1 LALSNAREPKLRTQV
16 GQVQDRYVQGSR
28 KIHNRVTAI
37 FARIFGYVSCAL
49 MCSTFCALPVF
60 ATDSDS
66 ALERY
71 AVVLSGHPI
80 VIWSR
85 RPPSPAGVVV
95 LVHGRTWGARTAFD
109 FEPKGGNRS
118 LLKVLAAAGYA
129 TYAVD
134 LPGYGETARDGAGW
148 LKPTHA
154 AEVVEA
160 VLGFASTRNPRLPA
174 PVLLGWSR
182 GSKISALVATRA
194 RQPLSGLVLYA
205 FTFDRNSPPLYGP
218 ATGDPKAIANSEAD
232 AQSDFISPDVVDAN
246 LVQEFVKTALKLD
259 PVKVDVC
266 CDTDF
271 LEIRPEAIHVPTLL
285 IQGARDPGIH
295 PAAAAEFFSKLSTND
310 RRWVVIAEGDHAVGL
325 EATAHIFFGAVV
337 DFVRSTITPKS
348 AAR

>member
-1 LALSNAREPKLRTQV
+1 MRW
-16 GQVQDRYVQGSR
+16 GW
-28 KIHNRVTAI
+28 KIYSRVTAI
-37 FARIFGYVSCAL
+37 SVIEHFVRIIGTVYCAL
-49 MCSTFCALPVF
+49 VCSTLCALPVF
-60 ATDSDS
+60 AKDSGP

-80 VIWSR
+80 VVWSR
-85 RPPSPAGVVV
+85 RPSSPAGVVV
-95 LVHGRTWGARTAFD
+95 LVHGRTWSARTAFD
-109 FEPKGGNRS
+109 FESKGEKRS

-129 TYAVD
+129 AYAVD
-134 LPGYGETARDGAGW
+134 LPGYGETSRDGAGW

-160 VLGFASTRNPRLPA
+160 VLRFASTKNPGLPA

-194 RQPLSGLVLYA
+194 QQPLSGLILYA
-205 FTFDRNSPPLYGP
+205 FTFDPNSPPLYGP

-232 AQSDFISPDVVDAN
+232 ARSDFISPDVINAN
-246 LVQEFVKTALKLD
+246 LVQEFVNTALKID
-259 PVKVDVC
+259 PIKVDVC

-271 LEIRPEAIHVPTLL
+271 LDIRPEAIRIPTLL

-295 PAAAAEFFSKLSTND
+295 AAAAAEFFSKLSTDD
-310 RRWVVIAEGDHAVGL
+310 RRWVVIAKGDHAVGL
-325 EATAHIFFGAVV
+325 EATAPVFFWAVL
-337 DFVRSTITPKS
+337 DFVRSTIIPKS

>member
-1 LALSNAREPKLRTQV
+1 MHS
-16 GQVQDRYVQGSR
+16 
-28 KIHNRVTAI
+28 RVTTI
-37 FARIFGYVSCAL
+37 FAGIFGYVSCAV

-60 ATDSDS
+60 AADSDS

-80 VIWSR
+80 VVWSR
-85 RPPSPAGVVV
+85 RPLLPAGVVV

-109 FEPKGGNRS
+109 FEPKGRSRS

-134 LPGYGETARDGAGW
+134 LPGYGETARDGTGW
-148 LKPTHA
+148 LQPTHA

-160 VLGFASTRNPRLPA
+160 VLGFASSRNPRLPA

-194 RQPLSGLVLYA
+194 RQALSGLILYA
-205 FTFDRNSPPLYGP
+205 FTFDPSSPPRYES
-218 ATGDPKAIANSEAD
+218 ATGDPKALANSEAD
-232 AQSDFISPDVVDAN
+232 AKSDFISPDVIDAD
-246 LVQEFVKTALKLD
+246 LVQEFVKSALKLD
-259 PVKVDVC
+259 PIKVDVC
-266 CDTDF
+266 CDMEF
-271 LEIRPEAIHVPTLL
+271 LEIRPEAIRVPTLL

-295 PAAAAEFFSKLSTND
+295 PAAATEFFSKLSTND
-310 RRWVVIAEGDHAVGL
+310 RRWVVIAEGDHAVAL
-325 EATAHIFFGAVV
+325 EATAPIFFGAVV
-337 DFVRSTITPKS
+337 DFVRSTIIPKA